1 MEEKTAS
8 VNLCTQTAFERKRLQ
23 YCTIFVRI
31 NQSVTVPMDWLQTD
45 KKVNKPYVRL
55 KTNNGSFI
63 EKIWLWKC
71 ITLKLAFR
79 VKCQWRMQPGRSLV
93 MVSECVPDRRGSGR
107 GGGGGEKLSPMCD
120 LSPKGWY
127 TLTFCRGSITD
138 QNKGFSIFFFQSW
151 PFCFEEQFPSA
162 SVKITS

>member
-63 EKIWLWKC
+63 EKIWPWKC

-93 MVSECVPDRRGSGR
+93 MVSECVPDRRGSGGGR
-107 GGGGGEKLSPMCD
+107 GGRNYPPRVIYLQRDDIP
-120 LSPKGWY
+120 W
-127 TLTFCRGSITD
+127 
-138 QNKGFSIFFFQSW
+138 
-151 PFCFEEQFPSA
+151 PSA
-162 SVKITS
+162 GSPLQTKTKDFLSSFFRVDLFALKNNFLRPVSK

>member
-1 MEEKTAS
+1 MKFGGTSINMEEKTAS

-63 EKIWLWKC
+63 EKICEFGKSEVKYVRC
-71 ITLKLAFR
+71 IVGSHKL
-79 VKCQWRMQPGRSLV
+79 
-93 MVSECVPDRRGSGR
+93 
-107 GGGGGEKLSPMCD
+107 
-120 LSPKGWY
+120 
-127 TLTFCRGSITD
+127 
-138 QNKGFSIFFFQSW
+138 
-151 PFCFEEQFPSA
+151 
-162 SVKITS
+162 

>member
-8 VNLCTQTAFERKRLQ
+8 VNLCTQTAFARKRLQ

-63 EKIWLWKC
+63 EEIWPWKC
-71 ITLKLAFR
+71 ITLKLAFK

-93 MVSECVPDRRGSGR
+93 MVSGCVPDRRGSRGR
-107 GGGGGEKLSPMCD
+107 GGETIPHVWFISKGMIYPD
-120 LSPKGWY
+120 LLPGVHYRPKQRIFY
-127 TLTFCRGSITD
+127 LLFSELTFLLWRTISFGQR
-138 QNKGFSIFFFQSW
+138 QNNKLN
-151 PFCFEEQFPSA
+151 
-162 SVKITS
+162 K